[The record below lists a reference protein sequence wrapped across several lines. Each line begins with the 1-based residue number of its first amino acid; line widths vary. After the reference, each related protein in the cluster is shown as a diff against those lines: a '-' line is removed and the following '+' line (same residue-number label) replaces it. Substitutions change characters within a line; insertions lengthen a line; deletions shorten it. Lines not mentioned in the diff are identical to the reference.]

1 MREPDRDQL
10 IRLKAFKH
18 LRTLVRRFKS
28 LKWSQI
34 EAGFDFEGE
43 RIHLATRAKG
53 IFKPRQ
59 MSTLLSIKTVIPK
72 VGRKVWYDDQHQAN
86 QAAFEERDHF
96 RYDFEKGGPKTHGNA
111 LLRRAWEEGTPIIYF
126 FPLRPPGYRRPPSYQ
141 PIFPAYINGWDP
153 VTAECRVCP
162 AILPVGSPMIYQKL
176 PSLSESDV
184 ERRYS
189 MRLTRQRLHQ
199 SLFREVV
206 LDAYGGQC
214 AISGLPERSLLDAA
228 HIVEDG
234 DEKLGQPTVQNGLP
248 LSRIHHTAYD
258 SDLIGIDPYYRV
270 HVSERLLELHDG
282 PMLDALKGVDGSRI
296 RLPGRREDYPD
307 PHRLEHRFE
316 RFRAAA

>member
-1 MREPDRDQL
+1 MREPDRDRR
-10 IRLKAFKH
+10 IRLKAFEH
-18 LRTLVRRFKS
+18 VGALERRFKS
-28 LKWSQI
+28 LKWGQI
-34 EAGFDFEGE
+34 AAGFNFEGE

-53 IFKPRQ
+53 IFKPKQ

-72 VGRKVWYDDQHQAN
+72 TGRKIWYDDQHQAN
-86 QAAFEERDHF
+86 QAAFEKRDHF

-111 LLRRAWEEGTPIIYF
+111 LLRHAWEEGIPIIYF
-126 FPLRPPGYRRPPSYQ
+126 FPLRPPSYQRPPRYQ
-141 PIFPAYINGWDP
+141 AIVPAFIVGWDP
-153 VTAECRVCP
+153 VAAECRVCP
-162 AILPVGSPMIYQKL
+162 RNLALGSPMIDQKL

-184 ERRYS
+184 ERRYH

-214 AISGLPERSLLDAA
+214 AISGLPERTLLDAA

-248 LSRIHHTAYD
+248 LSNIHHKAYD
-258 SDLIGIDPYYRV
+258 SDLIGIDPDYRV

-296 RLPGRREDYPD
+296 RLPGRRRDRPD
-307 PHRLEHRFE
+307 PQRLEHRFE
-316 RFRAAA
+316 RFRATA